1 MASSNLSVTVDVV
14 LTPEARRV
22 LDLATTWQGNCPACG
37 HRYNAIDRDCPFC
50 GSQLPAPE
58 PIAIDPNPYFI
69 PPETIRVEC
78 PDPNS
83 PLAFR
88 DFGPQAASNATAAFT
103 TANTAFVRYGPQAG
117 GIQPSEIQPFDY
129 FERTMRSWLGG

>member
-50 GSQLPAPE
+50 GSQLPAP
-58 PIAIDPNPYFI
+58 PKPDDAPV
-69 PPETIRVEC
+69 VEC
-78 PDPNS
+78 PDPNH
-83 PLAFR
+83 PLALAFR
-88 DFGPQAASNATAAFT
+88 DFAKAASNTTAAFT